1 MIKTMR
7 KLIYLLPMLLLLA
20 SCNNNSDQIKQ
31 LEHEKQLLVSQSQQN
46 LALKDQQIKA
56 LEVKNFE
63 LMKLVDGKYML
74 QFDFSP
80 MSYTKLA
87 TNFAQNSFLPNWL
100 ESNLRVKLATKL
112 QQNVFAQADFKLS
125 VRQLALLFIS
135 YHSAPIIF
143 LIFLIATLVWAS
155 YYSGFRFIRLII
167 SRRIKQLRRTK
178 LILKLSEELLSK
190 CLIEKHALQS
200 EIDELLLK
208 KEQLGR
214 LMDLDVLEE
223 KRKTLVECEEML
235 THAKNQGYSMI
246 KQAQRD
252 ARQIREQAEDEVKAL
267 QAARNDGLN

>member
-20 SCNNNSDQIKQ
+20 SCNNTDQIKQ

-46 LALKDQQIKA
+46 LALKDRQIKE

-100 ESNLRVKLATKL
+100 ESSLRVKLATKL

-135 YHSAPIIF
+135 YHSAPIL
-143 LIFLIATLVWAS
+143 LIILLFAALIWIS
-155 YYSGFRFIRLII
+155 YYSGFRFMRLII
-167 SRRIKQLRRTK
+167 SRRIQQLRRTK

-190 CLIEKHALQS
+190 CLAEKHVLQS
-200 EIDELLLK
+200 ELDELLLR

-223 KRKTLVECEEML
+223 KRKTLIECEEML

-252 ARQIREQAEDEVKAL
+252 ARQIREQAEHEVKITPIE
-267 QAARNDGLN
+267 

>member
-7 KLIYLLPMLLLLA
+7 KLIYLLPMLVLLA
-20 SCNNNSDQIKQ
+20 SCNNNSDQVKQ

-100 ESNLRVKLATKL
+100 ESNLRVSLATKL

>member
-1 MIKTMR
+1 MIQTMR
-7 KLIYLLPMLLLLA
+7 KLICLLPVLLLLA
-20 SCNNNSDQIKQ
+20 SCNNNSDQVKQ

-87 TNFAQNSFLPNWL
+87 SNFAQNSFLPNWL

-135 YHSAPIIF
+135 YHSAPILLMLLLLAG
-143 LIFLIATLVWAS
+143 LIWAS
-155 YYSGFRFIRLII
+155 FYSGFKLIRVII
-167 SRRIKQLRRTK
+167 RRRIQQLRRTK

-208 KEQLGR
+208 KDQLGR

-223 KRKTLVECEEML
+223 KRKTLIECEEML

-252 ARQIREQAEDEVKAL
+252 ARQIREQAEHEVNVPPVE
-267 QAARNDGLN
+267 RNNKDL

>member
-7 KLIYLLPMLLLLA
+7 KLIYLLPMLVLLA
-20 SCNNNSDQIKQ
+20 SCNNNSDQVKQ

-87 TNFAQNSFLPNWL
+87 NNLTQNSFLPNWL
-100 ESNLRVKLATKL
+100 ESNLRVSLATKL

-135 YHSAPIIF
+135 YHSAPILLMIMLLAG
-143 LIFLIATLVWAS
+143 LIWAS

-267 QAARNDGLN
+267 QAARNDALN